1 MKEKEKKNVFN
12 FPNTLSLLRILL
24 VPIFLI
30 LIINRKTLEAFV
42 VFLTAGFTDILDGFT
57 ARLWNQKTKIGALLD
72 PAADKLLMT
81 ASFIVLSLPA
91 LNSPNVIPLWLTIIV
106 ISRDLSIVSFAFAA
120 YKLRGQKI
128 FPPSTLG
135 KTCTVLQCAVAILV
149 LFFNS
154 VHISTPYLNWLFLLT
169 LVFTLLSSV
178 HYSFIGYKIMTTSK
192 QS

>member
-1 MKEKEKKNVFN
+1 MKRKEKNNVFN

-24 VPIFLI
+24 IPIFLI
-30 LIINRKTLEAFV
+30 LIVNRKTLEAFV
-42 VFLTAGFTDILDGFT
+42 VFLVAGFTDVLDGFT
-57 ARLWNQKTKIGALLD
+57 ARIWNQKTKIGALLD

-81 ASFIVLSLPA
+81 ASFIVLSLPD
-91 LNSPNVIPLWLTIIV
+91 LNSPNVIPLWLTLVV
-106 ISRDLSIVSFAFAA
+106 ISRDLFIVSFAFAA
-120 YKLRGQKI
+120 YKLQGQKK
-128 FPPSTLG
+128 FPPSILG

-154 VHISTPYLNWLFLLT
+154 VQMSTPYLNWLFLLT
-169 LVFTLLSSV
+169 LVFTLLSGV